1 MEEKTVTFV
10 MPKCDTALNPEPVPA
25 HAAGSPL
32 TKELKILV
40 VGKCDFQIGLQ
51 APVQCETV
59 TNP

>member
-1 MEEKTVTFV
+1 